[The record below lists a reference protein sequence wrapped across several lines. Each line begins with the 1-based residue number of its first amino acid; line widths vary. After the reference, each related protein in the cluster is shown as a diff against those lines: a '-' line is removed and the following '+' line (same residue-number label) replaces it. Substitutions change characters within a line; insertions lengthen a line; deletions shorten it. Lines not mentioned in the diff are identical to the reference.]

1 MLMVEVADTRNLPI
15 NIISLN
21 TMGPYEK
28 VVCARTLESK
38 ARVWSRSLDP
48 IDSIGWLLSITV
60 GPISS
65 C

>member
-1 MLMVEVADTRNLPI
+1 MFMVVLEL
-15 NIISLN
+15 SLS

-28 VVCARTLESK
+28 VVCARIPESK
-38 ARVWSRSLDP
+38 IRVWSRSLDP

-60 GPISS
+60 GRISS